1 MGINGYSFP
10 LYHIY
15 CFGNDSNEVRIQNES
30 YRYYVSLLNISM
42 KKRRS
47 MEVIRA
53 DYDLVEYFM
62 RDTTTKMI
70 AYMTGESISSV

>member
-1 MGINGYSFP
+1 
-10 LYHIY
+10 
-15 CFGNDSNEVRIQNES
+15 
-30 YRYYVSLLNISM
+30 
-42 KKRRS
+42 